1 MILSVSSTDRK
12 VNGTSE
18 SADKEAR
25 EQVEILVKQMAERQG
40 VTEKMKE
47 ENQMEWVGRM
57 NGIKASVE
65 EIVFQQLIYI

>member
-1 MILSVSSTDRK
+1 
-12 VNGTSE
+12 
-18 SADKEAR
+18 
-25 EQVEILVKQMAERQG
+25 MAERQG

-47 ENQMEWVGRM
+47 ENQMECVGRM

>member
-1 MILSVSSTDRK
+1 
-12 VNGTSE
+12 
-18 SADKEAR
+18 
-25 EQVEILVKQMAERQG
+25 MAERQG

-47 ENQMEWVGRM
+47 ENQMEWVGR

>member
-1 MILSVSSTDRK
+1 
-12 VNGTSE
+12 
-18 SADKEAR
+18 
-25 EQVEILVKQMAERQG
+25 MAERQG

-57 NGIKASVE
+57 NDIKASVE

>member
-1 MILSVSSTDRK
+1 
-12 VNGTSE
+12 
-18 SADKEAR
+18 
-25 EQVEILVKQMAERQG
+25 MAERQG

-47 ENQMEWVGRM
+47 ENQMEWMGRM

>member
-1 MILSVSSTDRK
+1 
-12 VNGTSE
+12 
-18 SADKEAR
+18 
-25 EQVEILVKQMAERQG
+25 MAERQG

-57 NGIKASVE
+57 NGIKACVE

>member
-1 MILSVSSTDRK
+1 
-12 VNGTSE
+12 
-18 SADKEAR
+18 
-25 EQVEILVKQMAERQG
+25 MAERQG

-47 ENQMEWVGRM
+47 EKQMEWVGRM

>member
-1 MILSVSSTDRK
+1 
-12 VNGTSE
+12 
-18 SADKEAR
+18 
-25 EQVEILVKQMAERQG
+25 MAERQG

-57 NGIKASVE
+57 NGIQASVE